1 MPMII
6 KGAEVIGII
15 MSDQRKIIF
24 LHLPK
29 TGGTTLV
36 NMLHQKYGL
45 QQSQLINGDKDSQLR
60 LAVNNEIR
68 FIHGHFSF
76 DIVKLLHPHDY
87 FSATVLRE
95 PVARVISRYVH
106 LQYSEEPR
114 LVAERDTYAGFE
126 EYLESSY
133 ALNWQCQVL
142 AGNMHN
148 IANPEENYAL
158 AQQNL
163 HSFDWVGVA
172 DYLNEGMLDLSS
184 KLGFENRYYPHL
196 NKSQSQELGE
206 SLFLEFAEEI
216 RERNI
221 YDQKLYAEAKRM
233 YTKNK
238 KLTSSALLK
247 MKFIEMFG
255 PSQPKIKD

>member
-1 MPMII
+1 MII

-15 MSDQRKIIF
+15 MVDQRKIIF

-45 QQSQLINGDKDSQLR
+45 QQSQIIIGDKDSQLR
-60 LAVNNEIR
+60 QAINKQIP

-76 DIVKLLHPHDY
+76 HIIKVLRLHDY

-114 LVAERDTYAGFE
+114 LVAERHTYAGFE

-133 ALNWQCQVL
+133 AVNWQCQVL
-142 AGNMHN
+142 AGNMHD
-148 IANPEENYAL
+148 IANPKEMYEQAR
-158 AQQNL
+158 QNL
-163 HSFDWVGVA
+163 HSFNWVGVA
-172 DYLNEGMLDLSS
+172 DELNEGMLDLSG
-184 KLGFENRYYPHL
+184 KLGFENSYYPHL
-196 NKSQSQELGE
+196 NKSRSQELGE
-206 SLFLEFAEEI
+206 SLYLEFAEEI
-216 RERNI
+216 AERNI
-221 YDQKLYAEAKRM
+221 YDQKLYSDAKRI
-233 YTKNK
+233 YTRNK
-238 KLTSSALLK
+238 KLTSSALIK
-247 MKFIEMFG
+247 MKIKEVFG